1 MDFFKSHSR
10 GRRGPWA
17 RGDRGATAAEYAL
30 MVGLIA
36 VVIAVAVTAFGLSV
50 RGLFESFTQ
59 GAPFN

>member
-1 MDFFKSHSR
+1 MSYFTGRVRS
-10 GRRGPWA
+10 RRGPWA

-50 RGLFESFTQ
+50 RGLFELVVSR
-59 GAPFN
+59 APFN